1 MAAPNILVEVAHNQD
16 IKVLKQ
22 KNIFLGEQLTSL
34 KAQIKDLEGE
44 KTRLEDHQKKYAD
57 TLLTI
62 NRIWQ
67 QLNGDITALCKRVG
81 GPAVASA
88 AADAAEA
95 VIAAGEQADAAAAA
109 AAAAAAGGGGGGGG
123 DPAEEQQQL
132 QLAWDS
138 YDPYLARLL
147 QGDAASS
154 ARGIKKNAR
163 EYVADLSTAEQALHC
178 RAAAS
183 LAALSTLLDAIAERH
198 AAAAAAHEQLRAQ
211 AGDEGLRA
219 ANASLHEEVAELS
232 EQLDAANALHRSAQV
247 NRGAGGG
254 VRGGPLWS
262 SGVCAVALLARLC

>member
-109 AAAAAAGGGGGGGG
+109 AAAAASDSVHGELPSSCVFLGAVNIPLLQTLPGTATGGRQLRWYNLLRRTGGQHIHGELQVRGCSVCVQAAGCVSACVRR
-123 DPAEEQQQL
+123 PQRMHARAEWLPLVL
-132 QLAWDS
+132 QL
-138 YDPYLARLL
+138 
-147 QGDAASS
+147 
-154 ARGIKKNAR
+154 I
-163 EYVADLSTAEQALHC
+163 
-178 RAAAS
+178 
-183 LAALSTLLDAIAERH
+183 
-198 AAAAAAHEQLRAQ
+198 
-211 AGDEGLRA
+211 LRA
-219 ANASLHEEVAELS
+219 ATRPHTHTHTPGGFLVELHAR
-232 EQLDAANALHRSAQV
+232 DAAG
-247 NRGAGGG
+247 RGA
-254 VRGGPLWS
+254 R
-262 SGVCAVALLARLC
+262 